1 MSDFVDYVRDQLRGI
16 GPFTVRA
23 MFGGHG
29 LYWHGLFF
37 GLIAA
42 DTLYLRTD
50 ARNRDD
56 YTGRGLAPFK
66 PWEDRSVTLKA
77 YYPVPEDV
85 LEDPDTAGAWARAA
99 LDAAQAAGPPKPTA
113 RRSAP
118 REDGAT
124 ASRRGRT
131 PRPGTRTR

>member
-1 MSDFVDYVRDQLRGI
+1 MSDFVDYVRDQLRDI

-29 LYWHGLFF
+29 LYWRGLFF

-56 YTGRGLAPFK
+56 YVARGLSPFK

-99 LDAAQAAGPPKPTA
+99 IDAAQAAGPPPSTA
-113 RRSAP
+113 RRTTLRQSDEAAP
-118 REDGAT
+118 
-124 ASRRGRT
+124 RRGRT
-131 PRPGTRTR
+131 PRPSAKR